1 MNKKRVAE
9 KGSNI
14 KLRLIGIILF
24 LVFLALQISLWGK
37 HGILE
42 YWSLSRANSQEVINN
57 EKLKARNQKLINE
70 LADLKRGGSTLEEL
84 AREDLGMIKPGE
96 TFFKVIKNPNTT
108 KDFPE

>member
-1 MNKKRVAE
+1 MDKKRIVE
-9 KGSNI
+9 KGPNI
-14 KLRLIGIILF
+14 KLRLIGIVLF
-24 LVFLALQISLWGK
+24 LVFLALQVSLWGK
-37 HGILE
+37 NGVLE
-42 YWSLSRANSQEVINN
+42 YWSLTRANNQEAINN
-57 EKLKARNQKLINE
+57 EKLRARNQKLINE